1 VPATSIPVPRLLL
14 LGALLLALLG
24 TGLVV
29 SSYRHLSVTLDEPNH
44 LAAGLEWWQ
53 MGTYR
58 LWREN
63 PPLARI
69 AVALGPHAAGLR
81 LPWNERIERR
91 YLQREENA
99 WTLGTRALY
108 GSGRPAA
115 HLTRARLGNLPFF
128 WLLLAMAGIWA
139 YRHGGGLAAL
149 LAIGFLATLP
159 PLLAHAGLATTDL
172 AAAATLVA
180 ALFAFLHWIR
190 APSPGRAAIL
200 GLALGL
206 AVASKLSALAFFP
219 AAVLAMLVALQRTLP
234 RDRHPGR
241 RQLTGLLL
249 AGLVACLTVWG
260 VYRFSWGAPVDEPH
274 SLLGFLLCFE
284 EGSAM
289 QEVAGRAYLTPQ
301 PAPELLLG
309 LGELCAHDKEGHA
322 AYALGRR
329 SDEGFWFFYPLA
341 LAVKTPLPFLAF
353 VLLGGGIAL
362 VGAVRRRDGWL
373 LAPAVAVPAVLAVA
387 LLGHLNLGVR
397 HVLAVYPLLA
407 VVAATGAAGW
417 IGRRRVAKGDG
428 EEGEDASN
436 GAPFSRRR
444 LARIVVFGLLL
455 LAQTVIALRAHPHH
469 LAYFNPLAG
478 SEPGAVLVDSDLDWG
493 QGVVALERYFR
504 GRDVGRLHIAYFGAA
519 RLCEHDLPPLEWLR
533 PGRPVTGWVA
543 VSEQLFRGA
552 AVRDYRDPC
561 DRDRTGYAAG
571 VPVEERYAW
580 LRDFQPVARVAGGA
594 MRIYRIPDG

>member
-1 VPATSIPVPRLLL
+1 MPATSIPVPRLLL
-14 LGALLLALLG
+14 VGALLLALLG

-29 SSYRHLSVTLDEPNH
+29 SSYRHLSVTIDEPNH

-139 YRHGGGLAAL
+139 YRYGRGLAAAL

-190 APSPGRAAIL
+190 APSLARAAIL
-200 GLALGL
+200 GSALGL

-219 AAVLAMLVALQRTLP
+219 AAMLAMLVALQRTLP

-241 RQLTGLLL
+241 RQIVGLLI
-249 AGLVACLTVWG
+249 AGLVTFLTVWG
-260 VYRFSWGAPVDEPH
+260 LYRFSWGAPVDEPH

-353 VLLGGGIAL
+353 VLFGGGVAV
-362 VGAVRRRDGWL
+362 VGAVRRRDGWV
-373 LAPAVAVPAVLAVA
+373 LAPALAVPAVLAVA

-397 HVLAVYPLLA
+397 HVLGVYPLLA
-407 VVAATGAAGW
+407 VVAAIGAARWLG
-417 IGRRRVAKGDG
+417 GLEETGEERTPEDQPVSRRRVAGV
-428 EEGEDASN
+428 A
-436 GAPFSRRR
+436 
-444 LARIVVFGLLL
+444 VFGLLL
-455 LAQTVIALRAHPHH
+455 LAQAVIALRAHPHH

-478 SEPGAVLVDSDLDWG
+478 SEPGEVLVDSDLDWG

-504 GRDVGRLHIAYFGAA
+504 GRDVERLHIAYFGAA
-519 RLCEHDLPPLEWLR
+519 RLCEHDLPALEWLH

-561 DRDRTGYAAG
+561 DRDSTGYEAG

-580 LRDFQPVARVAGGA
+580 LRDFEPVARVAGGA
-594 MRIYRIPDG
+594 IRIYRIPDD